1 MKLQAKISLGM
12 IGLYLATALATVL
25 SIVTVTLRTVETQ
38 SRGTWKAV
46 AESLSETY
54 RSFVEYNSQFLAG
67 YADMAAFINALERG
81 SAARD
86 AETRMIMKDLL
97 KASPQLADIFIQKK
111 GKVLLSAGGDVYT
124 PPPSGTAFVRD
135 AAGRVLLI
143 IQHKLEGYDA
153 NLGFALSMTYFTQ
166 RHVVPMKI
174 SARTNL
180 FIMRLEDA
188 NLIVHT
194 DPVMLATPNLEIRE
208 AFGDRWDISSGLY
221 GYRWGENDKV
231 AYVVVKDGFL
241 FGISLFR
248 TDLLAELYRAYRF
261 LIVVSAASALGFV
274 AMALFIA
281 RSISKP
287 VLSLAEAAGKIASR
301 NYAVRVKLESRDEME
316 LLGKAF
322 NQMAD
327 DIQAFTGNLEHLVAE
342 RTEALEQKIK
352 QVEELS
358 VTDPLTG
365 IFNRKRFNEELSVE
379 IERVKRYSGFLAL
392 IMFDI
397 DHFKEINDAY
407 GHAVGDA
414 VLVELTSLV
423 GSLIRK
429 ADVFSRWGGEE
440 FLILLPETDLDG
452 AEKMAE
458 KLRASVETR
467 KFPGVARVTCSFGV
481 ATFTEI
487 DDEDTLFKRADD
499 ALYEAKKTGRNRVAV
514 G

>member
-38 SRGTWKAV
+38 NRGTWKAV
-46 AESLSETY
+46 AESLVESY

-67 YADMAAFINALERG
+67 YADMAAFINALERD
-81 SAARD
+81 SAARA
-86 AETRMIMKDLL
+86 AETRKIMADLL
-97 KASPQLADIFIQKK
+97 KTSPQLADIFIQRK

-124 PPPSGTAFVRD
+124 PPPSGTAFIRD

-143 IQHKLEGYDA
+143 IQRKLEGVDA
-153 NLGFALSMTYFTQ
+153 TLGFALSMTYFTQ
-166 RHVVPMKI
+166 THVTPMKI
-174 SARTNL
+174 SPRTSL
-180 FIMRLEDA
+180 FIVRLEDA
-188 NLIVHT
+188 SLIVHT
-194 DPVMLATPNLEIRE
+194 DPVMRVIPNMELRE
-208 AFGDRWDISSGLY
+208 AFAGKRDIVSGLY
-221 GYRWGENDKV
+221 GYRWGRNDKV

-248 TDLLAELYRAYRF
+248 TDLLEELYRAYRF
-261 LIVVSAASALGFV
+261 LIGVSAASAMCFV

-281 RSISKP
+281 RSISRP
-287 VLSLAEAAGKIASR
+287 VLSLAEAAGRIASR
-301 NYAVRVKLESRDEME
+301 DYAVRVKLESRDEME

-327 DIQAFTGNLEHLVAE
+327 DIQAFTGNLERLVAE
-342 RTEALEQKIK
+342 RTEALEQKMK

-365 IFNRKRFNEELSVE
+365 IFNRKRFNEELTVE

-397 DHFKEINDAY
+397 DHFKEINDAF
-407 GHAVGDA
+407 GHAAGDA
-414 VLVELTSLV
+414 VLVDLTTLV

-458 KLRASVETR
+458 KLRASIETR
-467 KFPGVARVTCSFGV
+467 KFPGVPSVTCSFGV
-481 ATFTEI
+481 VSLTEI
-487 DDEDTLFKRADD
+487 DDADTLFKRVDD
-499 ALYEAKKTGRNRVAV
+499 ALYEAKESGRNRVAV